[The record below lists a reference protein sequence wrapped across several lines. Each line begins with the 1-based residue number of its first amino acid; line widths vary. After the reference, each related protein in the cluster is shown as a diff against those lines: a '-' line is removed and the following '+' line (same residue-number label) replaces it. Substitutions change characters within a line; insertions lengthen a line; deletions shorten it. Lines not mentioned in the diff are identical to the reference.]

1 MLLDLLLIATCVTII
16 VDISGI
22 IDTVKYF
29 IGKMFNIKNYLYIRL
44 MPFDCSFCMN
54 FWVVL
59 IYICIFE
66 FTLLNLFYI
75 LILSCF
81 TSVIKDLILSVK
93 DIFTKILEMTQW
105 L

>member
-1 MLLDLLLIATCVTII
+1 
-16 VDISGI
+16 
-22 IDTVKYF
+22 
-29 IGKMFNIKNYLYIRL
+29 
-44 MPFDCSFCMN
+44 MN
-54 FWVVL
+54 FWVGL
-59 IYICIFE
+59 IYICIYE

>member
-1 MLLDLLLIATCVTII
+1 MLLNLLLIAACVTLI

-22 IDTVKYF
+22 VDSIKYL
-29 IGKMFNIKNYLYIRL
+29 IGKKLNIKNYLEIKL
-44 MPFDCSFCMN
+44 KPFDCSFCMN
-54 FWVVL
+54 FWVGL
-59 IYICIFE
+59 IYICICE

-81 TSVIKDLILSVK
+81 TSVIKDLILSIK
-93 DIFTKILEMTQW
+93 DICIKILNMTQW